1 MPSPPGIWSAMEA
14 GRIPSA
20 AQTLG
25 WCSCQYTHLSKEKRV
40 SSKHVRG
47 LVLESPWETEVT
59 TLGRDSENRA
69 GDGLSKS
76 GQWQYNIQL
85 SDICYF
91 YPCCF
96 FGLQSVTECLLLAR
110 SNVNDVTVHVVRDDC
125 SAAQTVFFCLLIT
138 PQKRRFVYPRG
149 F

>member
-1 MPSPPGIWSAMEA
+1 MEA

-47 LVLESPWETEVT
+47 LVLESPWETEVM

-69 GDGLSKS
+69 GDHSYFTDKYLKQSFASKK
-76 GQWQYNIQL
+76 G
-85 SDICYF
+85 
-91 YPCCF
+91 
-96 FGLQSVTECLLLAR
+96 
-110 SNVNDVTVHVVRDDC
+110 
-125 SAAQTVFFCLLIT
+125 
-138 PQKRRFVYPRG
+138 
-149 F
+149 